1 MMRPLFFIAVLSFGA
16 LFTGCF
22 TGVEST
28 PPITDREV
36 RRSTPPPTPDDNYLS
51 AIRATAVSELR
62 PGMKW
67 IVNDS
72 RISRIF
78 GAEAYDKQFAPGDT
92 LTLLAVRPALTLD
105 GRTVGEVVFSGRNT
119 DSLFYRTSKSYDTF
133 KADSALS
140 LPFAVEGA
148 LIDAVGSLM
157 TGKKYYLITSSRFD
171 MADVA
176 YTGRKFVPVTV
187 EQVSYGNSYYPV
199 SLTLRDDRGEQFRLL
214 MSVDGASVMPR
225 KFSSMLSLSNPRLN
239 YPDTT
244 DDVWEQIIDG
254 KVKVGMTTNECRLSL
269 GRPAD
274 VVRQAGYSSVVE
286 IWTYAGG
293 RSLVFTD
300 GILTSVR

>member
-1 MMRPLFFIAVLSFGA
+1 MRLLLFISLLS
-16 LFTGCF
+16 LSSLLIGCF
-22 TGVEST
+22 TGVERT

-36 RRSTPPPTPDDNYLS
+36 RKSTPPPSPDDNYLS
-51 AIRATAVSELR
+51 AIRATRVKELR

-72 RISRIF
+72 RISRVF

-92 LTLLAVRPALTLD
+92 LTLRVVRPALTLD
-105 GRTVGEVVFSGRNT
+105 GRKVGEVVFSGSNV
-119 DSLFYRTSKSYDTF
+119 DSLVYRTSISYDTF
-133 KADSALS
+133 MADSALS

-148 LIDAVGSLM
+148 LVEAVGRLM
-157 TGKKYYLITSSRFD
+157 TGKEYYLITSSRFD

-187 EQVSYGNSYYPV
+187 EEVTYGNSYYPV
-199 SLTLRDDRGEQFRLL
+199 SLILRDDRDERFRLH

-225 KFSSMLSLSNPRLN
+225 KFSSLLSLTDPRLSH
-239 YPDTT
+239 PDTT
-244 DDVWEQIIDG
+244 DDVWDQIVNG
-254 KVKVGMTTNECRLSL
+254 KVKIGMTTNECRLSL

-274 VVRQAGYSSVVE
+274 VVRQAGYSSLVE

-293 RSLVFTD
+293 RYLVFTD
-300 GILTSVR
+300 GILTSVK

>member
-1 MMRPLFFIAVLSFGA
+1 MRLILFISLLSLGS
-16 LFTGCF
+16 LLTGCF

-36 RRSTPPPTPDDNYLS
+36 RKSTPPPSPDDNYLS
-51 AIRATAVSELR
+51 AIRATRVKELR

-72 RISRIF
+72 RISRVF
-78 GAEAYDKQFAPGDT
+78 GAEAYDKHFAPGDT
-92 LTLLAVRPALTLD
+92 LTLRVVRPALTLD
-105 GRTVGEVVFSGRNT
+105 GRKVGEVVFSGRDV
-119 DSLFYRTSKSYDTF
+119 DSLVYRTSISYDTF
-133 KADSALS
+133 LADSALS

-148 LIDAVGSLM
+148 LVDAVGQLM
-157 TGKKYYLITSSRFD
+157 TGKEYYLITSSRFD

-187 EQVSYGNSYYPV
+187 EEVTYGNSYYPV
-199 SLTLRDDRGEQFRLL
+199 SLILRDDRDERFRLH

-225 KFSSMLSLSNPRLN
+225 KFSSLLSLTDPRLS

-244 DDVWEQIIDG
+244 DDVWDQIVNG
-254 KVKVGMTTNECRLSL
+254 KVKIGMTTNECRLSL

-274 VVRQAGYSSVVE
+274 VVRQAGYSSLVE

-293 RSLVFTD
+293 RYLVFTD

>member
-1 MMRPLFFIAVLSFGA
+1 MRLLLFIALLSLGSM
-16 LFTGCF
+16 LTGCF

-36 RRSTPPPTPDDNYLS
+36 RKSTPPPSPDDNYLS
-51 AIRATAVSELR
+51 AIRATRVKELR

-67 IVNDS
+67 IVNDR
-72 RISRIF
+72 RISRVF

-92 LTLLAVRPALTLD
+92 LSLLTIRSATTLD
-105 GRTVGEVVFSGRNT
+105 GRKVGEVVFSGSNV
-119 DSLFYRTSKSYDTF
+119 DSLVYRTSISYDTF
-133 KADSALS
+133 MADSALS

-148 LIDAVGSLM
+148 LVEAVGRLM
-157 TGKKYYLITSSRFD
+157 TGKEYYLITSSRFD

-187 EQVSYGNSYYPV
+187 EEVTYGNSYYPV
-199 SLTLRDDRGEQFRLL
+199 SLILRDDRDERFRLH

-225 KFSSMLSLSNPRLN
+225 KFSSLLSLTDPRLS

-244 DDVWEQIIDG
+244 DDVWDQIVNG
-254 KVKVGMTTNECRLSL
+254 KVKIGMTTNECRLSL

-274 VVRQAGYSSVVE
+274 VVRQAGYSSLVE

-293 RSLVFTD
+293 RYLVFTD
-300 GILTSVR
+300 GILTSVK